1 MDDRT
6 QRIAAALADVPPTLL
21 QTLVETAH
29 EVSDQAPGLLAW
41 LDHAATWELDRRE
54 GRTYL
59 LQEPLAAIDD
69 SEVPLG
75 LDALAALSD
84 QLGQRIHAYGG
95 RSRLFADIHSDGVR
109 IDFPSTT
116 TSALSG
122 PMVAPLR
129 DLLRED
135 GQDYANQ
142 ARLYQRIA
150 SDGR

>member
-41 LDHAATWELDRRE
+41 LDHAATWELDRGE

-84 QLGQRIHAYGG
+84 QLGNE
-95 RSRLFADIHSDGVR
+95 
-109 IDFPSTT
+109 STLT
-116 TSALSG
+116 EGDRDCLLTFIQTVSASIS
-122 PMVAPLR
+122 
-129 DLLRED
+129 
-135 GQDYANQ
+135 Q
-142 ARLYQRIA
+142 ARRH
-150 SDGR
+150 RH